1 MLGTAVTSGT
11 ITQGAAGTTGTWT
24 ITSSTLADGIH
35 SLTAKALDGAGTL
48 SSASTALAVTV
59 DTSTA
64 TPTIDLDTASDS
76 AGTGTTGTTADN
88 RTNDTTPT
96 ITGVAE
102 KGASVTL
109 YDGATGTVVLGT
121 VVVSGTN
128 ADGAPPTGGTDS
140 YSITSTA
147 LTEGVHTLRVVVT
160 DAAGNTSSVTL
171 SVTVDITT
179 ATPTLDLSVASDTS
193 GTGTTG
199 TTSDDLTSVTT
210 PVITGTG
217 EAGSLVTISDT
228 FGGSTAAVS
237 PTAQV
242 ASDGTWT
249 ITLGSALAEGIHSLT
264 VVTVD
269 PADNTSTTSGA
280 LAITIDTTS
289 AAPTSLDLDTASDSS
304 GTGTSGT
311 TADNLTN
318 DATPTITGTA
328 EAGSYV
334 TLYDTNGTTV
344 LGTAVTSGTI
354 TQGAAGTTGTW
365 SITSSVLADG
375 GHSLTVK
382 ALDGAGTLSS
392 ASTALSVTIDATA
405 PVAPTSIDLDTASDT
420 SGASAGG
427 TTSDNLTSTTT
438 PIITGTAEASST
450 VTIYDAISG
459 SATALAP
466 TAVADSSTG
475 AFSITLTSV
484 LAAGIH
490 PITVNA
496 TDAAGNVSSYSTSL
510 AITVDTSSVTP
521 SSIDMSTSS
530 DTMGTGTSGT
540 TSDNLT
546 TTTTPTFTGVAE
558 AHSYV
563 TLYDTDGST
572 VLGTA
577 TVTGTIVNGAAGTT
591 GTFSITSSLLSDGIH
606 SLTFK
611 ALDAAGNVSSASTA
625 LAVTVDTA
633 TVAPS
638 ALDLAVASDTSGAGT
653 AGTTTDNLTN
663 DTTPTITGTA
673 EAGSYVV
680 LYDTDGSTILG
691 TAVTLGTNA
700 AGAAGGTNSWSIT
713 SSTLSTGIH
722 SLTAIAT
729 DAAGNVSSSSS
740 ALSIT
745 IDTATVAPTSLDLA
759 IASDSAGRST
769 SDDITNDNTPT
780 ITGTAEAGSLV
791 TLYSTLGGTTTVVGT
806 GTTSGTIANGAPPT
820 GATGSWSIT
829 TSALTDGINVIYAIA
844 TDGAGN
850 VSSSSATLSLT
861 IDTVAPRQPWSV
873 RLDSSYDTG
882 TIGDG
887 YTYRL
892 TYKITGMAETNSDLV
907 VYAGGTTII
916 GTVTSGTA
924 SATVPGYWEV
934 TVTSAI
940 GSYAITAKSTDIAG
954 NTSGA
959 STPVNLNVINSPTV
973 SPTATVTKTMTP
985 TRTAVSGT
993 ATYTTTNTPT
1003 RTVTTTRTPTPVYTS
1018 TPTKTATSIPT
1029 LTRTR
1034 TVTTTPTITTTRTVT
1049 PTKTATTVPSA
1060 TGVKSSTPTRTVTT
1074 TRTVTATRT
1083 ITPTPTK
1090 TFTRTA
1096 TPTKTA
1102 TRTLTPT
1109 RTATP

>member
-1 MLGTAVTSGT
+1 M
-11 ITQGAAGTTGTWT
+11 
-24 ITSSTLADGIH
+24 
-35 SLTAKALDGAGTL
+35 
-48 SSASTALAVTV
+48 

-102 KGASVTL
+102 KGAAVTL

-121 VVVSGTN
+121 AVVSGTN

-147 LTEGVHTLRVVVT
+147 LAEGVHTLRVVVT
-160 DAAGNTSSVTL
+160 DAAGNTSSATLPVTIDT
-171 SVTVDITT
+171 ST
-179 ATPTLDLSVASDTS
+179 ATPTLDLSVGSDTA

-228 FGGSTAAVS
+228 FGGSTVAVS

-249 ITLGSALAEGIHSLT
+249 ITLGSALAQGIHSLT

-269 PADNTSTTSGA
+269 PANNTSTASGA

-289 AAPTSLDLDTASDSS
+289 AAPTSLDLDTTSDTA
-304 GTGTSGT
+304 GPTGTT
-311 TADNLTN
+311 VDNLTY
-318 DATPTITGTA
+318 DTTPTITGTA

-334 TLYDTNGTTV
+334 TLYDTGGTTV

-365 SITSSVLADG
+365 TITSSTLADG
-375 GHSLTVK
+375 IHSLTVK

-405 PVAPTSIDLDTASDT
+405 PVAPTSIDLATASDT

-530 DTMGTGTSGT
+530 DTMGTGTNGT

-546 TTTTPTFTGVAE
+546 KTTTPTFTGVAE

-563 TLYDTDGST
+563 TLYDTDGTT

-577 TVTGTIVNGAAGTT
+577 TATGTIVNGAAGTT
-591 GTFSITSSLLSDGIH
+591 GTFSITSTALTDGIH

-673 EAGSYVV
+673 EAGSYIV

-700 AGAAGGTNSWSIT
+700 AGAAGGTNTWSIT

-722 SLTAIAT
+722 SLTAVAT
-729 DAAGNVSSSSS
+729 DAAGNTSSSSS

-745 IDTATVAPTSLDLA
+745 IDTVTVAPTNLDLA

-829 TSALTDGINVIYAIA
+829 SSALTDGINVIHAIA

-892 TYKITGMAETNSDLV
+892 TYKITGMAETNSDVV

-916 GTVTSGTA
+916 GTVTSGTL

-954 NTSGA
+954 NTSVA

-1034 TVTTTPTITTTRTVT
+1034 TVTTTPTITTTRTIT
-1049 PTKTATTVPSA
+1049 PTKTVTVVPSA
-1060 TGVKSSTPTRTVTT
+1060 TAVVSLTPSRTVTT
-1074 TRTVTATRT
+1074 TRTVTPTRT